1 MFVLHAVGADH
12 RHRAVQ
18 PAARKVTL
26 ADDAEVRHGGLDI
39 LAQRGGHFAAAR
51 FDQGAGRFVVRKNF
65 QQRAKV
71 CAHIRHLGQ
80 VLHALQVKL
89 RAGANQRFGGEHH
102 RRQPAPGGKHQAC
115 RQRRGQ
121 ILRCHKG
128 QAAVQQAGHLIGI
141 LPRQAGVDTRH
152 TGAHTAGAGNRQ
164 NCGGIPPD
172 LHDLK
177 MGDAQILGLRGGSHC
192 GTAGIIGQCAGG
204 ALRQLFGL
212 NVHIGK
218 QPVNVFAVRCAQC
231 YGGGGFQQVV

>member
-1 MFVLHAVGADH
+1 MAGSISSPNVA
-12 RHRAVQ
+12 
-18 PAARKVTL
+18 VTL
-26 ADDAEVRHGGLDI
+26 PLPGSIR
-39 LAQRGGHFAAAR
+39 RGPLR
-51 FDQGAGRFVVRKNF
+51 CQKNF

-121 ILRCHKG
+121 VRPVPQTVRLLFSRR
-128 QAAVQQAGHLIGI
+128 ADLIGI
-141 LPRQAGVDTRH
+141 LPRQAGVDMRH

-172 LHDLK
+172 LHDSK
-177 MGDAQILGLRGGSHC
+177 WAMHRSSAC
-192 GTAGIIGQCAGG
+192 GVVATAA
-204 ALRQLFGL
+204 
-212 NVHIGK
+212 
-218 QPVNVFAVRCAQC
+218 QPV
-231 YGGGGFQQVV
+231 